1 MRRSAARPVTLRQG
15 AARYAGAMMR
25 ALIALALGAVAS
37 SLGGCAIVA
46 VADAGVG
53 LAATTVKTTAKV
65 AGAGVGLAVD
75 GVGAAGRAVTGGG
88 RR

>member
-1 MRRSAARPVTLRQG
+1 MF
-15 AARYAGAMMR
+15 R
-25 ALIALALGAVAS
+25 ALLTLALGAVAA
-37 SLGGCAIVA
+37 SLGGCAVVA

-65 AGAGVGLAVD
+65 AGAGVGLAAD
-75 GVGAAGRAVTGGG
+75 GVGAAGRAVTGG